1 MSGVP
6 AQDSLAMWRE
16 NNVDVVEC
24 VKCGHQMREAD
35 KEAREHVRKE
45 EQVIGIFIPTSVIR
59 RLFKL
64 KGTRQQNSL
73 QSAPLFFPS
82 QEIS

>member
-1 MSGVP
+1 
-6 AQDSLAMWRE
+6 MWRE

-64 KGTRQQNSL
+64 KGTRQQNSATICATIL
-73 QSAPLFFPS
+73 PS